1 MSKYFRGRVVVVSP
15 HLDDAVLSLGAAI
28 AAAVRRGS
36 SVKVL
41 TVFCGDPFSQ
51 TPAGPWDRDS
61 GFASEG
67 ESSRAR
73 REEDRA
79 ACATLGASIQ
89 WMSFAD
95 EQYDRHGGE
104 AEIIPQVLAATRG
117 ADEVLIPGWPLSNP
131 DHGWLV
137 QALLRRRIE
146 CGRLGLYV
154 EQPYAFQL
162 PGRAVPTVSPK
173 LQSKL
178 KAAPTW
184 SSLASSS
191 RDRRLKRQAVSAYRS
206 QVTQLGLGF
215 IGVRRML
222 EYERA
227 VGGEAVA
234 WLPHGAA
241 HQGRTGSAAERPS
254 PAGDRPAPID
264 RTGSAGDRPVSAA
277 DLEHPAVP

>member
-1 MSKYFRGRVVVVSP
+1 MSRYFRGRVVVVSP

-51 TPAGPWDRDS
+51 TSAGPWDRDS

-89 WMSFAD
+89 WLNFAD

-131 DHGWLV
+131 DHGWLT
-137 QALLRRRIE
+137 QALLRKRIE

-162 PGRAVPTVSPK
+162 PGKAVPTISPK
-173 LQSKL
+173 VQSKL
-178 KAAPTW
+178 KVAPTW
-184 SSLASSS
+184 CSLASSS

-222 EYERA
+222 EYERT

-234 WLPHGAA
+234 WLPQGAPSA
-241 HQGRTGSAAERPS
+241 GHRGRTSSAAERPGS
-254 PAGDRPAPID
+254 PGDRP
-264 RTGSAGDRPVSAA
+264 GSAA